1 MTLVVALKAADGVA
15 LVSDGQATSEDSI
28 GRTRT
33 AANKLFD
40 LHGKLAFG
48 CSGDA
53 GLEQRVVRAL
63 TESVSLEDCSLP
75 IEELRSQ
82 LLSAVNAV
90 QKQAVEEHVHLGDGA
105 LPAHVAVLFAGFS
118 GGEPWVYEIGI
129 TGKDEVHPSGEAIGH
144 ARHFPHYL
152 MVSTLH
158 YRLQDR
164 GVELVKVLAYRAVM
178 DAIKAD
184 ATALGFPIHA
194 YIVTEHGAERLQDDR
209 QKAIADALNGWKQQ
223 EHDIF
228 RDLLSEA
235 GGDGPDGSDDGEP
248 APGVQP

>member
-15 LVSDGQATSEDSI
+15 LVSDGQATNEDSI

-40 LHGKLAFG
+40 LHGKVAFG

-63 TESVSLEDCSLP
+63 SESVSLEDCSLP
-75 IEELRSQ
+75 IEELRPQ

-90 QKQAVEEHVHLGDGA
+90 QKQAVEEHVHPGDGA

-118 GGEPWVYEIGI
+118 GGEPWVYEIGV
-129 TGKDEVHPSGEAIGH
+129 TGKDEVHPNGEAIGH

-184 ATALGFPIHA
+184 ASALGFPIHA
-194 YIVTEHGAERLQDDR
+194 YIVTEQGAERLEGDR
-209 QKAIADALNGWKQQ
+209 QKAIADA
-223 EHDIF
+223 
-228 RDLLSEA
+228 S
-235 GGDGPDGSDDGEP
+235 
-248 APGVQP
+248 